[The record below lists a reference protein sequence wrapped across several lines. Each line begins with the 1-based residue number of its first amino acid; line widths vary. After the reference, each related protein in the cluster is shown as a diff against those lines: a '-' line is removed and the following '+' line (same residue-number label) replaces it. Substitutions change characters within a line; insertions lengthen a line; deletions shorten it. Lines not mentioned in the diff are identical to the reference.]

1 MYLWS
6 LRVFPVFYK
15 WSNSNFGTRF
25 FLTLGVLAL
34 QNSGMIFQFVSLE
47 VSIFVFTLN
56 LCLWKFTLENLYVV
70 RYFSSLSVLFVLFS
84 RFFWGYKMTQLLGIY
99 AITLEIPDWTC
110 KVCSKTYSSV
120 IQELKRSFLPLQLL
134 GDILLYCSD
143 YVAMTLSVSSRGNLR
158 SLLSLCKLFIPDDY
172 ILYNLQK

>member
-1 MYLWS
+1 M
-6 LRVFPVFYK
+6 F
-15 WSNSNFGTRF
+15 FGF
-25 FLTLGVLAL
+25 FSIVLL
-34 QNSGMIFQFVSLE
+34 SYCVLLLPIF
-47 VSIFVFTLN
+47 
-56 LCLWKFTLENLYVV
+56 W
-70 RYFSSLSVLFVLFS
+70 YFSSLSVLFVLFS

-158 SLLSLCKLFIPDDY
+158 SLLSLCKVRWITDDVGIPFLQRKEGSDNPAEAEVVKCKKGESKAMKQEFKTLY
-172 ILYNLQK
+172 I